1 MAFSTVGDEFY
12 AIDLVVFPMI
22 YQKSMQLLREDNILI
37 IEGTVGVD
45 RRDNL
50 QIVVDGLKPVSKYKN
65 NQKMPPPTN
74 TIRRCFI
81 QIEDFTQD
89 HAKIENV
96 KQLALDNFGP
106 ADIILV
112 DRNRQTIQLDSP
124 YTISY
129 SYRVQQQ
136 LKEIFGQERVV
147 FK

>member
-1 MAFSTVGDEFY
+1 
-12 AIDLVVFPMI
+12 
-22 YQKSMQLLREDNILI
+22 MQLLKENNILI
-37 IEGTVGVD
+37 VEGTVGVD
-45 RRDNL
+45 RRENL
-50 QIVVDGLKPVSKYKN
+50 QIVVDALKPVSEYKN
-65 NQKMPPPTN
+65 NQKTPQQTN

-81 QIEDFTQD
+81 QIEDFAQD
-89 HAKIENV
+89 QGKIENV

-112 DRNRQTIQLDSP
+112 DRNRRTIQLDSP